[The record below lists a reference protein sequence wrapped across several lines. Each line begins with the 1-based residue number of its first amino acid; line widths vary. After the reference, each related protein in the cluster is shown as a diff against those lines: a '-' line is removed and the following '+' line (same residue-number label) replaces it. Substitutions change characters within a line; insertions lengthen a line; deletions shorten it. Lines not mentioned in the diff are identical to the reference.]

1 MSWKGLRHKGAEVLT
16 SREWNTV
23 VDALDELHGTL
34 TDGTKDVNVNKV
46 SAKAGEFSESL
57 TLQGKAVLKDGDPIH
72 VASFLDEAKDQITQA
87 IDASRITE
95 ISAKQ
100 DTAIDRLTSIR
111 DTLTRISVDEAGNLS
126 AKLVGLSPTA
136 VANVTQAIDSSK
148 VSDILGKQD
157 SIIDK
162 LASLISAVEDLKY
175 VRGTPSKD
183 LDSYTLDP
191 GATVEIVKG
200 DLDGWAGLTV
210 TVRATYS
217 AEASNGVRV
226 RWMFSPDG
234 TNFDTPED
242 AEAEGNYMDLTFS
255 PGATRQRTVMIAIV
269 APHVKIHVVNLDPS
283 YSVTVSAWT
292 IPVR

>member
-1 MSWKGLRHKGAEVLT
+1 VSWKGLRHKGAEVLT

-34 TDGTKDVNVNKV
+34 TDGTKDVNVSKV

-72 VASFLDEAKDQITQA
+72 VASFFDEAKDQITQA
-87 IDASRITE
+87 VDA
-95 ISAKQ
+95 
-100 DTAIDRLTSIR
+100 
-111 DTLTRISVDEAGNLS
+111 
-126 AKLVGLSPTA
+126 
-136 VANVTQAIDSSK
+136 SK
-148 VSDILGKQD
+148 VSDILTKQD
-157 SIIDK
+157 SVIDR
-162 LASLISAVEDLKY
+162 LESLISAVEDLKY

-191 GATVEIVKG
+191 GATAEIVKG

-217 AEASNGVRV
+217 ADASNGVRV

-242 AEAEGNYMDLTFS
+242 AEAEGNYVDLTFS
-255 PGATRQRTVMIAIV
+255 PGATRQRTVMISIV